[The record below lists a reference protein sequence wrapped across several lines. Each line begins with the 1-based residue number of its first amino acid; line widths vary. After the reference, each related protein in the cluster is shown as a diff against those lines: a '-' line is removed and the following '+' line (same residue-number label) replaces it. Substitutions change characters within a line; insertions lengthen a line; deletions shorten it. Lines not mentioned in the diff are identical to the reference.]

1 MIKLKCNACDG
12 IGENDLDI
20 RFGNKCDN
28 FCPFCFNRNFGR
40 PFQKFD
46 LQKVIDATLE
56 QAPRECINIVGGE
69 PLLPCML
76 DDLLTYLKAVRH
88 TAKQICIITSLP
100 QIPEAKRETFENI
113 LELTDDL
120 IVSLQ
125 HYDSKWNNRLMRSS
139 NKYDRIAALT
149 ELSKS
154 KYSAK
159 LSITLNISLAGINT
173 EEKLGNAL
181 KFFDSLKIK
190 YVRINEL
197 GNTPLHLSIKEVI
210 PDYKFKSPYAHGC
223 NIDISKFLIKKYNLK
238 NIKTLKARTRCFWVE
253 DSEKATLADLIKTK
267 IKLRAKQRADKTGK
281 VYKYT
286 RHRPTVIYEDGM
298 VDWAWMLY
306 EKEE

>member
-12 IGENDLDI
+12 VGEDTLDI
-20 RFGNKCDN
+20 RFDNKCDN

-76 DDLLTYLKAVRH
+76 DDLLTYLKAIRH

-100 QIPEAKRETFENI
+100 EIPESKKEVFENI
-113 LELTDDL
+113 LDLTDDL

-125 HYDSKWNNRLMRSS
+125 HYDNKWNNRIMRAS
-139 NKYDRIAALT
+139 NKYNRIDALVA
-149 ELSKS
+149 LSKS

-159 LSITLNISLAGINT
+159 LSITLNISLVGINS

-181 KFFDSLKIK
+181 KFFDSLGIK
-190 YVRINEL
+190 YVRVNEL
-197 GNTPLHLSIKEVI
+197 GNTPIHLSIKEVV
-210 PDYKFKSPYAHGC
+210 PGYRFKSPFAHGC
-223 NIDISKFLIKKYNLK
+223 SIDLTKYLVKKYKLK
-238 NIKTLKARTRCFWVE
+238 NIKLIKARVRCFWVE
-253 DSEKATLADLIKTK
+253 PTEKATLADLIKAK
-267 IKLRAKQRADKTGK
+267 IHLRAKQKADKKGK

-286 RHRPTVIYEDGM
+286 RHRPTVIYEDGL
-298 VDWAWMLY
+298 VDWSWKLY
-306 EKEE
+306 DK